1 MRTLIL
7 ASTSPR
13 RRELLLEHGYEIEL
27 VPPKIAE
34 VTPEFLTV
42 SETALFNSC
51 RKATAVSNI
60 HPDKLVLA
68 ADTLVSID
76 GDTLGKPANLAEA
89 TMMLSRLSGREH
101 EVFTGAWVLR
111 GNPRQSLGF
120 VERSWVR
127 FRKVTRAEI
136 REYFQEIN
144 PLDKAGAYAAQ
155 TDPIGLIEEIIGS
168 RTNVV
173 GLPMEALEKA
183 LEAFAD
189 L

>member
-1 MRTLIL
+1 MRTLVL

-13 RRELLLEHGYEIEL
+13 RRELLLARGYTIEV

-42 SETALFNSC
+42 AETALFNSC
-51 RKATAVSNI
+51 RKAAAVSNI
-60 HPDKLVLA
+60 YPDKLVLA
-68 ADTLVSID
+68 ADTLVSIE
-76 GDTLGKPANLAEA
+76 GETLGKPSDLAAA
-89 TMMLSRLSGREH
+89 TLMLSRLSGREH
-101 EVFTGAWVLR
+101 EVLTGVWLLR

-120 VERSWVR
+120 VERSRVR

-136 REYFQEIN
+136 REYFKQID

-155 TDPIGLIEEIIGS
+155 NDPIGLIEEIIGS

-173 GLPMEALEKA
+173 GLPMEALGKA
-183 LEAFAD
+183 LKAFEG

>member
-1 MRTLIL
+1 MRTLVL

-13 RRELLLEHGYEIEL
+13 RRELLIEHGYEIEL

-34 VTPEFLTV
+34 VMPEFLTV
-42 SETALFNSC
+42 FETALFNAC
-51 RKATAVSNI
+51 RKAATVSNI
-60 HPDKLVLA
+60 YPEKLVLA

-76 GDTLGKPANLAEA
+76 GETLGKPADMMEA
-89 TMMLSRLSGREH
+89 TLMLSRLSGREH
-101 EVFTGAWVLR
+101 LVLTGVWLMR

-120 VERSWVR
+120 VEKSRVR
-127 FRKVTRAEI
+127 FRKVTREEI
-136 REYFQEIN
+136 RQYFEQID

-183 LEAFAD
+183 LKTFEG